1 MADRT
6 STSTI
11 ERVCAATTSAA
22 DFHDKFVRTRRLCM
36 LTSAQSGWRAR
47 HAWQP
52 ETLSATLGGATL
64 RVDDRPAVTLTLA
77 EYLAYADANDDER
90 PLSIFDSEIVKSLAE
105 DYTAPAIIEDGSL
118 FADDPAPPTHRWFL
132 VGAARTGTPL
142 NTDPLATSAWN
153 ALVVGRKRWALFP
166 PAAAGDASD
175 DEKLLAASA
184 RLGAAEFFDAF
195 VPLTLEPSWRGPRP
209 LLLTQR
215 AGETVFVPEGF
226 RHAVLNEELAVAV
239 THNVAPPSAVER
251 MLPLAA
257 DVCPAFAQR
266 VEARRKK
273 RRRGREVTIEGP

>member
-1 MADRT
+1 MHGRRANRRA
-6 STSTI
+6 
-11 ERVCAATTSAA
+11 ER
-22 DFHDKFVRTRRLCM
+22 L
-36 LTSAQSGWRAR
+36 
-47 HAWQP
+47 
-52 ETLSATLGGATL
+52 ESAT
-64 RVDDRPAVTLTLA
+64 R
-77 EYLAYADANDDER
+77 
-90 PLSIFDSEIVKSLAE
+90 
-105 DYTAPAIIEDGSL
+105 
-118 FADDPAPPTHRWFL
+118 
-132 VGAARTGTPL
+132 
-142 NTDPLATSAWN
+142 
-153 ALVVGRKRWALFP
+153 
-166 PAAAGDASD
+166 ASD

-239 THNVAPPSAVER
+239 THNVAPPSAVEQ

-273 RRRGREVTIEGP
+273 RRRGREGANCKKGVALNSLTAHAHACGRIAFLSPGWWRSSAFGLLPPQ

>member
-6 STSTI
+6 STSTT
-11 ERVCAATTSAA
+11 ERVCAETTSAA
-22 DFHDKFVRTRRLCM
+22 DFHDKFVRTRRLCV
-36 LTSAQSGWRAR
+36 LTGAQSGWRAR
-47 HAWQP
+47 YAWQP
-52 ETLSATLGGATL
+52 ETLAATLGAAKL

-77 EYLAYADANDDER
+77 EYLAYADANGDER

-142 NTDPLATSAWN
+142 HTDPLATSAWN

-215 AGETVFVPEGF
+215 AGETVRRASGMPCST
-226 RHAVLNEELAVAV
+226 RSSPSRSR
-239 THNVAPPSAVER
+239 TTWRRRAPSSGCCRSPPTSARRLRSAWRRGGRSGGAEER
-251 MLPLAA
+251 ML
-257 DVCPAFAQR
+257 
-266 VEARRKK
+266 
-273 RRRGREVTIEGP
+273 